1 MRRRAFFRSILSL
14 AFLGFGFGIVNGQS
28 TYQKPELSNPDSWS
42 IILLPDVQSYVKN
55 KRNQPILDLMMYWI
69 TDNIDRLN
77 IQLVMATGDLV
88 DSNDSASPDLVQ
100 FDQPGIAQWEAVSRS
115 FDKLNGKVPY
125 ITATGNHDYSYADM
139 QKKNSGFKD
148 FFPPNKNFMNQKITR
163 HAFPNTEG
171 TPTTEN
177 AIFEFI
183 SPNNEKYLVVNL
195 EFGPRDTV
203 IQWADRIINQENYK
217 NHRVVLLT
225 HSYLASSNQHIKTSN
240 YPVADKNEGEAIW
253 QKLIEPASNIELVI
267 CGHIAAPDDFAGH
280 TGFRTDKNKTGKNV
294 HQMLFN
300 AQALGG
306 GWNGNGGD
314 GWLRILEFLPDGKTV
329 KVKTFSPLFA
339 ISPTTQQYAWEKAS
353 YNEFEFKF
361 D

>member
-1 MRRRAFFRSILSL
+1 MNNLVARIIVFFLL
-14 AFLGFGFGIVNGQS
+14 VGPGALYGQS
-28 TYQKPELSNPDSWS
+28 TYQKPELNDPESWT
-42 IILLPDVQSYVKN
+42 IVLLPDVQSYVKN
-55 KRNQPILDLMMYWI
+55 ERNQPILDLMMFWI
-69 TDNIDRLN
+69 TSNMEKLN
-77 IQLVMATGDLV
+77 IQLVLATGDLV
-88 DSNDSASPDLVQ
+88 DNNDSASPDLVK

-115 FDKLNGKVPY
+115 FDKLNGKLPY
-125 ITATGNHDYSYADM
+125 ITATGNHDYSYAGM

-148 FFPPNKNFMNQKITR
+148 HFPANKNFLNQKIMR
-163 HAFPNTEG
+163 AAFPNTEG
-171 TPTTEN
+171 IPTAEN
-177 AIFEFI
+177 AIFEFT
-183 SPNNEKYLVVNL
+183 SPNDEKYLVVNI

-203 IQWADRIINQENYK
+203 VQWAHKIVNQKKYKDHRII
-217 NHRVVLLT
+217 LLT
-225 HSYLASSNQHIKTSN
+225 HSYLSSNNQRITKSN

-253 QKLIEPASNIELVI
+253 QKLVQSTPNIELVV
-267 CGHIAAPDDFAGH
+267 CGHIASPDDFKKH
-280 TGFRTDKNKTGKNV
+280 TGFCTDKNNAGKNV

-306 GWNGNGGD
+306 GWHGNGGD

-339 ISPTTQQYAWEKAS
+339 ISPTTQQYAWEKAA

>member
-1 MRRRAFFRSILSL
+1 MKRVITFFVILFIL
-14 AFLGFGFGIVNGQS
+14 FTGFPAANGQS
-28 TYQKPELSNPDSWS
+28 TYQKPALSNPDSWS
-42 IILLPDVQSYVKN
+42 VILLPDVQSYVKN
-55 KRNQPILDLMMYWI
+55 ERNQPILDLMMYWI
-69 TDNIDRLN
+69 THNIENLN

-88 DSNDSASPDLVQ
+88 DNNDSASPDFVK

-115 FDKLNGKVPY
+115 FDILNGKVPY

-139 QKKNSGFKD
+139 QKKNSGFNN
-148 FFPPNKNFMNQKITR
+148 FFPPNKNFLNQKMMR
-163 HAFPNTEG
+163 SAFINTEG
-171 TPTTEN
+171 MPTTEN
-177 AIFEFI
+177 ALFELN
-183 SPNNEKYLVVNL
+183 SPNHEKYLVLNI

-203 IQWADRIINQENYK
+203 LQWANEIVRKDKYKDYRII
-217 NHRVVLLT
+217 LLT
-225 HSYLASSNQHIKTSN
+225 HSFLNAQNQRIAKSG

-253 QKLIEPASNIELVI
+253 QKLVHPASNIEFVV
-267 CGHIAAPDDFAGH
+267 CGHVASPDDFEKH
-280 TGFRTDKNKTGKNV
+280 TGFRTDKNKAGKNV

-306 GWNGNGGD
+306 GWHGNGGD

-339 ISPTTQQYAWEKAS
+339 ISPTTQSYAWEKAS
-353 YNEFEFKF
+353 YNEFEFTF